1 MLGSRRYLSVCSPKI
16 GWRTSR
22 NWLWQLSKVVACLG
36 LIGGLIGT
44 AIGYALARAVGIG
57 VFEQPIGFSW
67 WLALLSVLLSA
78 LVAVIASAG
87 PVQGATRI
95 DPALVLREE

>member
-1 MLGSRRYLSVCSPKI
+1 MAWRSGRLSTSRARLLLATLSLMFLSVLA
-16 GWRTSR
+16 
-22 NWLWQLSKVVACLG
+22 WLVANMHF
-36 LIGGLIGT
+36 IREQRQVGT
-44 AIGYALARAVGIG
+44 ILV
-57 VFEQPIGFSW
+57 
-67 WLALLSVLLSA
+67 LLSV

>member
-1 MLGSRRYLSVCSPKI
+1 MIDTIVS
-16 GWRTSR
+16 
-22 NWLWQLSKVVACLG
+22 G
-36 LIGGLIGT
+36 LVHGNV
-44 AIGYALARAVGIG
+44 YALVAVGISLIFG
-57 VFEQPIGFSW
+57 VTGVVNFAQGSIVGFGAMLGWWFIGVCGWPW